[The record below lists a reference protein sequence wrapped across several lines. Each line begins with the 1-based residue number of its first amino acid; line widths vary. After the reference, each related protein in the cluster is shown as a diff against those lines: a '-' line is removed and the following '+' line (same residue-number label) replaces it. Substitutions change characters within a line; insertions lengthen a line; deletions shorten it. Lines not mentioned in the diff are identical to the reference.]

1 MNWDNISHQI
11 STDIGQAF
19 NITSVNVLAGG
30 DINSAFH
37 VVAQN
42 KSYFIKL
49 NRPNLVDMFEAE
61 FVGLEALINTRT
73 LRVPQPLVFGST
85 DTEAFLLMEYIEWGR
100 SNVASDRL
108 LGQQLA
114 QLHLKPQAYFG
125 WMRDNTIGNT
135 VQINQPY
142 SDWPSFWREQRLGVQ
157 LRLAAGKGYQG
168 RLQSL
173 GEQLIEAV
181 PAFFMAYQPVQS
193 LLHGDLW
200 GGNVGVDKQ
209 GAPVIFDPACY
220 YGDRET
226 DLAMTELFGGFSPD
240 FYAAYREVWP
250 LDTGYKLRKN
260 LYNLYHIL
268 NHLNM
273 FGGGYLSQ
281 AEGFMMQLL
290 AEVA

>member
-1 MNWDNISHQI
+1 MNWDNISLQI
-11 STDIGQAF
+11 STEIGQPF
-19 NITSVNVLAGG
+19 NITSVNALAGG
-30 DINSAFH
+30 DINSTFH

-61 FVGLEALINTRT
+61 YYGLEALINSKT
-73 LRVPQPLVFGST
+73 LRVPQPIVFGST
-85 DTEAFLLMEYIEWGR
+85 DTEAYLLTEYIAWGR
-100 SNVASDRL
+100 TSAASERL

-125 WMRDNTIGNT
+125 WMRDNTIGSIG
-135 VQINQPY
+135 QINQPNT
-142 SDWPSFWREQRLGVQ
+142 DWQRFWREQRLGVQ

-173 GEQLIEAV
+173 GEQLIDAL
-181 PAFFMAYQPVQS
+181 PALFSAYQPVPS

-200 GGNVGVDKQ
+200 GGNVAVDKQ
-209 GAPVIFDPACY
+209 GMPVIFDPACY
-220 YGDRET
+220 YGDREA

-240 FYAAYREVWP
+240 FYAAYQDVWS
-250 LDTGYKLRKN
+250 LDKGYKQRKN

-273 FGGGYLSQ
+273 FGGSYLAQ
-281 AEGFMMQLL
+281 AESLMNKLL

>member
-1 MNWDNISHQI
+1 MGSILNWDNISHKI
-11 STDIGQAF
+11 STEIGLSF
-19 NITSVNVLAGG
+19 NITSVNALTGG

-49 NRPNLVDMFEAE
+49 NRPNLVEMFETE
-61 FVGLEALINTRT
+61 FLGLQALANTKT
-73 LRVPQPLVFGST
+73 LRVPQPIVFGST
-85 DTEAFLLMEYIEWGR
+85 DTEAYLLLEYIAWGR
-100 SNVASDRL
+100 ASRASERL

-125 WMRDNTIGNT
+125 WMRDNTIGST
-135 VQINQPY
+135 VQINQPNT
-142 SDWPSFWREQRLGVQ
+142 DWQRFWREQRLGVQ
-157 LRLAAGKGYQG
+157 LRLAAEKGYTG

-181 PAFFMAYQPVQS
+181 HCFFSAYQPAPS

-209 GAPVIFDPACY
+209 GVPVIFDPACY
-220 YGDRET
+220 YGDREA

-240 FYAAYREVWP
+240 FYAAYQEVWL
-250 LDTGYKLRKN
+250 LDKGYKQRKSLGKETSPHQN
-260 LYNLYHIL
+260 INYN
-268 NHLNM
+268 
-273 FGGGYLSQ
+273 
-281 AEGFMMQLL
+281 
-290 AEVA
+290 